1 MSLLEWRDDF
11 LIGIAEVDGEHR
23 ELIAL
28 LNEMHDEA
36 LRHRS
41 AVQVAT
47 VLGEINVRIAAH
59 FALEEKNMERLGYAA
74 AAAHKSDHE
83 LLLDE
88 IAGIMD
94 DVYASGRYEADG
106 LSKQLMEW
114 FGRHFRTHDAELH
127 RWLEQAAGRQ

>member
-41 AVQVAT
+41 AAQVAT

-59 FALEEKNMERLGYAA
+59 FALEEKNMELLGYAGY
-74 AAAHKSDHE
+74 AAHKAEHE
-83 LLLDE
+83 RLLDQITE
-88 IAGIMD
+88 IMEEVD
-94 DVYASGRYEADG
+94 QSGRYDPDA
-106 LSKQLMEW
+106 LSAAVSAW
-114 FGRHFRTHDAELH
+114 FGEHFRTHDAELH
-127 RWLEQAAGRQ
+127 RWLERRK

>member
-41 AVQVAT
+41 AAQVAT

-59 FALEEKNMERLGYAA
+59 FALEEKIMRDAA
-74 AAAHKSDHE
+74 YLYLMPHKQDHE
-83 LLLDE
+83 ALLDQL
-88 IAGIMD
+88 ADIMD
-94 DVYASGRYEADG
+94 TVDTGGSYSTAD
-106 LSKQLMEW
+106 LARRLEHW
-114 FGRHFRTHDAELH
+114 FSEHFRTHDARLH
-127 RWLEQAAGRQ
+127 RHL